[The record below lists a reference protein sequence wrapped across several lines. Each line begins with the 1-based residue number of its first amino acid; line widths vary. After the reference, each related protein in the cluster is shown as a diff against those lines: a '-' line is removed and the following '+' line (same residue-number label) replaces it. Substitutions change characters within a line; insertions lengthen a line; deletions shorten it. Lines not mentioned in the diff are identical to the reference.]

1 MPMDE
6 DLNEHK
12 RAQLGELAAL
22 NGMIRDDELCRLCG
36 ELGHRKYALPTMIL
50 GFKSDV
56 LCRIFGNGGHPTI
69 GFPMRG
75 SGKKMDDEYHNFLA
89 ELGGGAPESCAKIGD
104 NGRQSQTLSVPGP
117 KNGNPPWKESSGM
130 VSGYSGT
137 EGEQL
142 NNFQSRLESKFTKDH
157 DDSNLYIGDLPPQ
170 IDDDGFI
177 QLFSPFGEIVEVKV
191 LQVQSPVILEV
202 Q

>member
-1 MPMDE
+1 
-6 DLNEHK
+6 
-12 RAQLGELAAL
+12 
-22 NGMIRDDELCRLCG
+22 
-36 ELGHRKYALPTMIL
+36 
-50 GFKSDV
+50 
-56 LCRIFGNGGHPTI
+56 
-69 GFPMRG
+69 
-75 SGKKMDDEYHNFLA
+75 MDDEYHNFLA

-104 NGRQSQTLSVPGP
+104 NGHQNQTLSLPGP

-157 DDSNLYIGDLPPQ
+157 DDSNLYIGYLPPQ

-177 QLFSPFGEIVEVKV
+177 QLFAPFREIVVVKV